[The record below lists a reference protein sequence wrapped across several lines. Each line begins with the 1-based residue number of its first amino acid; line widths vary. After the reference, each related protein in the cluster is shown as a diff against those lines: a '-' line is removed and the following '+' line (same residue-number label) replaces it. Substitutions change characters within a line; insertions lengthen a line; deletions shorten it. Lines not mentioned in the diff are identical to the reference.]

1 MYRHMLVPLDQSELA
16 PLLTVNAVELAR
28 TMGAQ
33 ITFLTAC
40 EDFGATDE
48 GALQRTLSPDRF
60 QDLAVGEARDRL
72 DRAVAVAQEG
82 GVTADSRLWIGD
94 PPHEGIV
101 RVAREGRYDLIVM
114 ASHGRRGLERLVL
127 GSQTRKVLDHAST
140 PVLVVPVGKAD
151 GIGSREEE
159 A

>member
-1 MYRHMLVPLDQSELA
+1 MLDIQLQNLLDQA
-16 PLLTVNAVELAR
+16 RAANAVEPAR
-28 TMGAQ
+28 RMGAQ
-33 ITFLTAC
+33 ITFLTVC

-60 QDLAVGEARDRL
+60 QDLAAGQARDQL
-72 DRAVAVAQEG
+72 DRAVAPAQEG
-82 GVTADSRLWIGD
+82 GVTADSRLWSGD

-151 GIGSREEE
+151 GIGSGEEE